1 MTAVEVFD
9 KNEMEWDLVQSETPS
24 GYGLQSGFADF
35 FVGKAKYQRLRLSD
49 AAGLSVFEQDFA
61 PRTDV
66 PVHFHD
72 VDQIQLVTAGQ
83 AVYGKRVLTPG
94 QGVFTP
100 GDSQYGFTAG
110 PAGCRM
116 LEFRDLGAW
125 TTTFVDRRIVDAE
138 GRKRA
143 IAESSRRR
151 IETRQF
157 SGGKRPTIFF
167 DLNTAPELRPA
178 DGHGPGGVHDLI
190 PRGLEGKV
198 AYRNALTDSMSRYS
212 LFVQRLEAGAA
223 AELSRSVASLCLVT
237 DGSIA
242 VDGEKLIPGQG
253 AYVPAGVTFTLK
265 ASASGCT
272 SLEFRPTTEWSTA
285 TS

>member
-9 KNEMEWDLVQSETPS
+9 RNEMEWDPVESETPS

-35 FVGKAKYQRLRLSD
+35 FVGKAQVQRLRLND

-61 PRTDV
+61 PGTDV

-83 AVYGKRVLTPG
+83 AIYGKRILTPG

-100 GDSQYGFTAG
+100 GDSQYGFSAG
-110 PAGCRM
+110 RAGCRM

-125 TTTFVDRRIVDAE
+125 TTTFVDRRMVDAE
-138 GRKRA
+138 ARKRA

-157 SGGKRPTIFF
+157 GKEKRRTIFF
-167 DLNTAPELRPA
+167 DLNAAPEMSPV
-178 DGHGPGGVHDLI
+178 DGHGPGGPHDRT
-190 PRGLEGKV
+190 PPALEGKV
-198 AYRNALTDSMSRYS
+198 AYRNALTDSVSRYS
-212 LFVQRLEAGAA
+212 LFIQRLESEAA
-223 AELSRSVASLCLVT
+223 AELSRSVPSLCLII
-237 DGSIA
+237 DGSMAI
-242 VDGEKLIPGQG
+242 DGKKLIPGQG
-253 AYVPAGVTFTLK
+253 AYVPADVTLNLQ
-265 ASASGCT
+265 ASTSGCI
-272 SLEFRPTTEWSTA
+272 SLEFRPTTEWSTTA
-285 TS
+285 Y